1 MFLGMAL
8 ASIIVSFLSESGMI
22 KGVVPRFFQ
31 ISIFVINT
39 LMMGISNKI
48 KNIFF

>member
-1 MFLGMAL
+1 MFFHGYK
-8 ASIIVSFLSESGMI
+8 F

-39 LMMGISNKI
+39 LMMGMSNKI
-48 KNIFF
+48 KKNFQKIYYIYEVIDI